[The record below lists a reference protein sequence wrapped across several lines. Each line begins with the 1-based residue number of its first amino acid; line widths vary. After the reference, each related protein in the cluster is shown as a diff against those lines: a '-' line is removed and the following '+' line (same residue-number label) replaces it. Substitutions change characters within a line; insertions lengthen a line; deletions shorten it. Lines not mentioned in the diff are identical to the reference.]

1 MALIVSLPKPLSV
14 SPLKISAPLGGA
26 LAFMGLDGCLPL
38 FHGAQGCTAFALVAL
53 VRHFREAIPLQTT
66 AMDEITTILGGM
78 DNVEQALLNITRR
91 ANPKVIGLLST
102 ALTETRGEDMEG
114 DLRVILGR
122 NSELAGVAVVPATTP
137 DYDGSLETGWSKA
150 VEAMIRWLPQGP
162 QVPQAEQVNILPGSH
177 LTPGDIEELRAIVED
192 FGLEPVILPDLSGA
206 LDGHL
211 PSGWVSTTLGGTSL
225 ERVGRM
231 ARSPLTI
238 AIGEHM
244 RGPAEVLRWR
254 TGVPVLVLDRIIGL
268 DPVDRLMVALA
279 NVSGRPVPLRY
290 QRQRSQLIDAML
302 DGQFAFAGRRIALA
316 GEPDL
321 LWSMGRLVSEMGAR
335 VVAATTTAAA
345 PFLAEFPAE
354 RVIVG
359 DLDDLDE
366 QITEAGGCDLLI
378 ANSNATQ
385 LAARRG
391 LALFRVGFPVFD
403 RLGVAQR
410 ASAGY
415 RGTRDLIF
423 TLAGALAD
431 AGSHLVT
438 EHRHEHAQA
447 TAG

>member
-1 MALIVSLPKPLSV
+1 MALIVSPPKPLSV

-38 FHGAQGCTAFALVAL
+38 FHGAQGCTAFAVVAM

-122 NSELAGVAVVPATTP
+122 NPELAGVAVVPAATP

-162 QVPQAEQVNILPGSH
+162 QISQAEQVNILPGSH
-177 LTPGDIEELRAIVED
+177 LTPGDVEELHAIAED
-192 FGLEPVILPDLSGA
+192 FGLEPLILPDLSGA

-211 PSGWVSTTLGGTSL
+211 PSGWISTTLGGTSL
-225 ERVGRM
+225 ARVRRM
-231 ARSPLTI
+231 SRSLLTI
-238 AIGEHM
+238 AVGEHM
-244 RGPAEVLRWR
+244 RGPAEVLRRR
-254 TGVPVLVLDRIIGL
+254 TGVPVLVLDRVTGL

-290 QRQRSQLIDAML
+290 RRQRSQLIDAML

-321 LWSMGRLVSEMGAR
+321 LWSMGRLVSEMGGR
-335 VVAATTTAAA
+335 VVAAVTTAAA
-345 PFLAEFPAE
+345 PFLAEFPAD

-359 DLDDLDE
+359 DFDDLDE

-378 ANSNATQ
+378 ANSNASQ
-385 LAARRG
+385 LAGRRG
-391 LALFRVGFPVFD
+391 LALFRAGFPVFD
-403 RLGVAQR
+403 RLGAAQR
-410 ASAGY
+410 AGAGY

-438 EHRHEHAQA
+438 EHRHDPAQA
-447 TAG
+447 AAG